1 MRPLT
6 ILATLAAVAALTAC
20 GAETASPP
28 ATQPVAT
35 TQTPA
40 TTVAPTETEAPA
52 PTETEPPAT
61 TETQEPAT
69 TAEGAVEE
77 ETPTATIRL
86 ESGEPVGGAA
96 RIEVARGD
104 TVTIRIRSDT
114 DEQIHVHGYDLT
126 QSVGP
131 GQPATLTFTA
141 ELEGIFDIEAHES
154 GAHVAELVVSP

>member
-6 ILATLAAVAALTAC
+6 ILATLAAVATLTAC
-20 GAETASPP
+20 GAETTSPP

-40 TTVAPTETEAPA
+40 TTGAPP
-52 PTETEPPAT
+52 ETEPPAT
-61 TETQEPAT
+61 TETEEPAT
-69 TAEGAVEE
+69 TAEEAVEK

-86 ESGEPVGGAA
+86 ENGAPVGGAA
-96 RIEVARGD
+96 RIEVTRGD
-104 TVTIRIRSDT
+104 LVTIRIRSDT

-131 GQPATLTFTA
+131 GRPATLTFAA

>member
-6 ILATLAAVAALTAC
+6 ILAALAALAALTAC

-40 TTVAPTETEAPA
+40 TTEAPP
-52 PTETEPPAT
+52 PTETEPPT
-61 TETQEPAT
+61 TTAETAPPAT
-69 TAEGAVEE
+69 TADEAVEKE
-77 ETPTATIRL
+77 APTATIRL

-96 RIEVARGD
+96 RIEVTRGD
-104 TVTIRIRSDT
+104 TVTIRIRADT

-131 GQPATLTFTA
+131 GQPATLEFVA